1 MGSTILPSPPVRLGV
16 GTRGWGSWSPPLPHV
31 LSPPT
36 GRLGP
41 QSLAPPRPLPAPFR
55 LSSCSAPPVRQS
67 AATSHH
73 RLLHPGTQ
81 AQARSLSQSHSELG
95 QGQPPSV
102 RATLLMT
109 TRPDGSGS
117 AAPADKQLVPASN
130 GNGNSGAL
138 AVRKAPSKDRHSKVD
153 GRGRR
158 IRMPI
163 ICAAR
168 VFQLTRE
175 LGHKSDGQ
183 TIEWLLRQAE
193 PSIIAATGT
202 GTTPASFS
210 TSSPSSTSPH
220 PLAAS
225 PTGGLPHAAA
235 APFILGKRVRGDGA
249 DAEPTVAAP
258 APGFWALPARADF
271 GQLWSFAAAP
281 EMMVAAAAAARVGN
295 YLPVA
300 QGNLNLLASFSGGPA
315 PTAAAATAGRAE
327 EETAR

>member
-1 MGSTILPSPPVRLGV
+1 
-16 GTRGWGSWSPPLPHV
+16 
-31 LSPPT
+31 
-36 GRLGP
+36 
-41 QSLAPPRPLPAPFR
+41 
-55 LSSCSAPPVRQS
+55 
-67 AATSHH
+67 
-73 RLLHPGTQ
+73 
-81 AQARSLSQSHSELG
+81 
-95 QGQPPSV
+95 
-102 RATLLMT
+102 MT
-109 TRPDGSGS
+109 TRPDGSAS
-117 AAPADKQLVPASN
+117 TPADKQLVAASN
-130 GNGNSGAL
+130 GNGNGNPL

-210 TSSPSSTSPH
+210 TSSPSSLRSSSSSTAGVH
-220 PLAAS
+220 
-225 PTGGLPHAAA
+225 PHAA
-235 APFILGKRVRGDGA
+235 
-249 DAEPTVAAP
+249 P
-258 APGFWALPARADF
+258 AQGFWALPARADF

-281 EMMVAAAAAARVGN
+281 EMMVAAAAAAAPGMAGEASAARVGN

-315 PTAAAATAGRAE
+315 PTAAAGRAE

>member
-1 MGSTILPSPPVRLGV
+1 
-16 GTRGWGSWSPPLPHV
+16 
-31 LSPPT
+31 
-36 GRLGP
+36 
-41 QSLAPPRPLPAPFR
+41 
-55 LSSCSAPPVRQS
+55 
-67 AATSHH
+67 
-73 RLLHPGTQ
+73 
-81 AQARSLSQSHSELG
+81 
-95 QGQPPSV
+95 
-102 RATLLMT
+102 MT
-109 TRPDGSGS
+109 TRP
-117 AAPADKQLVPASN
+117 AAAAAQGGAAAAADKQLVNASAN
-130 GNGNSGAL
+130 GTGTGL

-210 TSSPSSTSPH
+210 TSSPSSLLLRPSSQSQSHT
-220 PLAAS
+220 AAAA
-225 PTGGLPHAAA
+225 AAA
-235 APFILGKRVRGDGA
+235 APFILGKRVRGPGDADDDAA
-249 DAEPTVAAP
+249 DADAGEPAVAAAAAAP
-258 APGFWALPARADF
+258 APAPAGFWALPARADF

-281 EMMVAAAAAARVGN
+281 EMMVAAAATPPAMAGEASAARVGN
-295 YLPVA
+295 YLPMAA
-300 QGNLNLLASFSGGPA
+300 QANLNLLASFSGGPA
-315 PTAAAATAGRAE
+315 PSAATAGRAE